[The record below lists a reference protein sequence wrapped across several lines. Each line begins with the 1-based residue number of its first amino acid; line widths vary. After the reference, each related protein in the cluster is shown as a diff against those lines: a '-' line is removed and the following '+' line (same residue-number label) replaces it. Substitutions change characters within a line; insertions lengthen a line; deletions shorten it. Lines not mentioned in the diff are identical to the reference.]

1 MAKKHE
7 PGVVTDVRVR
17 EKDAVE
23 CRTRRTRGRA
33 REVSELASKI
43 RRRVDH
49 PTLAGAR
56 IDDAE
61 ACHHARLRGVVPA
74 RVIKATSLRCAA
86 ILGDAQDN
94 DCWRVD

>member
-7 PGVVTDVRVR
+7 PGVVADVRVR
-17 EKDAVE
+17 EKDAVK

-43 RRRVDH
+43 RCRVDH
-49 PTLAGAR
+49 PTLAAAR
-56 IDDAE
+56 VDDAE
-61 ACHHARLRGVVPA
+61 ACHHTRLRGVVPA